1 MLRGVIKERHGI
13 MKEGGGALNTG
24 RKRNCV
30 KLDLNLKID

>member
-13 MKEGGGALNTG
+13 MKGGGALNTG